1 MKTFA
6 ACTIALVAGDLA
18 AAFTGPLA
26 ARTGATSAARASSS
40 SAVCMSVGD
49 EAMSRKNAIAAF
61 SAGAAAVL
69 GAAAV
74 PAAVFAAEEAAAPA
88 PAAVS
93 EDGPPSDW
101 GLTKQYYPDAS
112 KMVRHM
118 RYCTNMEKGDPYMA
132 DIANNCKKEMVE
144 FVSNYRRSSN
154 INGKLSY
161 SNLYTSIS
169 VLAGHYASYGP
180 KFPVPEK
187 RRKRLLQE
195 YTDIERAI
203 KRQR

>member
-6 ACTIALVAGDLA
+6 TCTLALVAGDFA
-18 AAFTGPLA
+18 AAFTGPLT
-26 ARTGATSAARASSS
+26 ARSGATSVARSSS
-40 SAVCMSVGD
+40 TAVCMSVGD
-49 EAMSRKNAIAAF
+49 EGMSRKNAIAAF
-61 SAGAAAVL
+61 SAGAAALL

-74 PAAVFAAEEAAAPA
+74 PAVVFAEEAVA
-88 PAAVS
+88 PAATAVS
-93 EDGPPSDW
+93 EGPPTDW
-101 GLTKQYYPDAS
+101 GLTKQYYPDAA
-112 KMVRHM
+112 KMVKHM
-118 RYCTNMEKGDPYMA
+118 RYCTNMEKGDPNMA

-144 FVSNYRRSSN
+144 FVSNYRRSDN

>member
-6 ACTIALVAGDLA
+6 ACTLALVASDFA
-18 AAFTGPLA
+18 SAFTGPLVA
-26 ARTGATSAARASSS
+26 GSGATSVARSSS
-40 SAVCMSVGD
+40 TAVCMSVGD
-49 EAMSRKNAIAAF
+49 EGMSRKNAIAAF
-61 SAGAAAVL
+61 SAGAAALL

-74 PAAVFAAEEAAAPA
+74 PAVVFAEEAAAPA
-88 PAAVS
+88 ATAVS
-93 EDGPPSDW
+93 EGPPTDW
-101 GLTKQYYPDAS
+101 GLTKQYYPDAA
-112 KMVRHM
+112 KMVKHM
-118 RYCTNMEKGDPYMA
+118 RYCTNMEKGDPNMA

-144 FVSNYRRSSN
+144 FVSNYRRSDN

>member
-1 MKTFA
+1 MKVFA
-6 ACTIALVAGDLA
+6 TCALALA
-18 AAFTGPLA
+18 LGEFASAFTAPLA
-26 ARTGATSAARASSS
+26 ARSAAPSVARRASSTS
-40 SAVCMSVGD
+40 TVMSAND
-49 EAMSRKNAIAAF
+49 EAMSRKNAIASF
-61 SAGAAAVL
+61 SVGAAAVL
-69 GAAAV
+69 LGSVPTLAAD
-74 PAAVFAAEEAAAPA
+74 EAAAPA
-88 PAAVS
+88 APATAT
-93 EDGPPSDW
+93 DGPPTDW
-101 GLTKQYYPDAS
+101 GLTKQYYPDAA

-118 RYCTNMEKGDPYMA
+118 RYCTNMEKGDPNMS
-132 DIANNCKKEMVE
+132 DIALNCKKEMVE
-144 FVSNYRRSSN
+144 FVANYRRSSN

>member
-1 MKTFA
+1 MAPA
-6 ACTIALVAGDLA
+6 AT
-18 AAFTGPLA
+18 
-26 ARTGATSAARASSS
+26 RSGATSVARPASST
-40 SAVCMSVGD
+40 VCMSMAD
-49 EAMSRKNAIAAF
+49 EGVSRKNAIAAF
-61 SAGAAAVL
+61 SAGAAAML

-88 PAAVS
+88 VAPAATS
-93 EDGPPSDW
+93 DGPPKDW
-101 GLTKQYYPDAS
+101 GLTKQYYPDAA

-118 RYCTNMEKGDPYMA
+118 RYCTNMEKGDPNMS
-132 DIANNCKKEMVE
+132 DIALNCKKEMVE
-144 FVSNYRRSSN
+144 FVSNYRRSPT

-195 YTDIERAI
+195 FTDIERAI